1 MGRRWISSRMC
12 STTLSSSNAGV
23 AYPGHVLVSSNVL
36 QHEVLEK
43 YGALNAM
50 PCSTVSGSTV
60 EASTVTRTWECRH
73 RPVELRQAVGQ
84 QWKGVKAGDDAA
96 AVVDV
101 VVANAS
107 AVAVGL
113 LMVLQLFS

>member
-23 AYPGHVLVSSNVL
+23 AYPGHVLVASNVL
-36 QHEVLEK
+36 QHGVLEK

-60 EASTVTRTWECRH
+60 ASTVTRTWECRH
-73 RPVELRQAVGQ
+73 RPVEPRQPVGQ
-84 QWKGVKAGDDAA
+84 QWKDVKAGDDAA

-101 VVANAS
+101 VVANA
-107 AVAVGL
+107 VAVGL